1 MKGIISWF
9 KTFRKQGGI
18 EVSNKVV
25 EIPAV
30 WLAGASCSGCSVS
43 LLNSVAP
50 TVRNLLVEPVLPGK
64 HINLLFHAT
73 IMAGQGEPVIEV
85 LKTTQQTKKGGYL
98 LLLEGSV
105 VTKDNGL
112 YCTIGEEGGRHITLK
127 DKFLEMAKDA
137 LAVVSI
143 GTCASFGG
151 IPSAKPNPSGAQ
163 GAKQTLDQAGINKP
177 VINVP
182 GCPPHPDWMVGTIAM
197 VLLKGLPSAEDLDY
211 ALRPKAFYGKLI
223 HDNCPR
229 RAYFDT
235 GQFAKHPS
243 EPGCLY
249 EIGCK
254 GPMTY
259 ADCPTR
265 LWNNGVNWCVGA
277 GSPCLG
283 CCEPTFPDDLQ
294 PMFEKLTEE
303 RVERFKIK
311 TRG

>member
-1 MKGIISWF
+1 
-9 KTFRKQGGI
+9 
-18 EVSNKVV
+18 
-25 EIPAV
+25 
-30 WLAGASCSGCSVS
+30 
-43 LLNSVAP
+43 
-50 TVRNLLVEPVLPGK
+50 VEPVLPGK

-85 LKTTQQTKKGGYL
+85 LKTTQSAQKGGYL

-112 YCTIGEEGGRHITLK
+112 YCTIGEEAGKHITLK

-197 VLLKGLPSAEDLDY
+197 VLLKGLPSADDLDY

-229 RAYFDT
+229 RAYFDA
-235 GQFAKHPS
+235 GQFAKHTS